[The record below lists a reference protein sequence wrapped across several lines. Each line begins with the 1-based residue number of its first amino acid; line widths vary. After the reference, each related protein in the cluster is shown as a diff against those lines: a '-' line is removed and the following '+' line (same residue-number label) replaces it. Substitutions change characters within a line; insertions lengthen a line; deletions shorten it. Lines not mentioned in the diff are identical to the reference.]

1 MSEMPDARDR
11 AGVIAPPPL
20 IFLAFLALGWI
31 LARKLLPPFEVPY
44 GVAIGAVLF
53 VAALAFAF
61 WARSTMVRARTNI
74 NPFKPTTAI
83 VSTGPFGRTR
93 NPLYLSMTVAYIG
106 LALLLHAAAAILLL
120 PVVLIIVTFG
130 VIRREETYLE
140 RKFGTEYREYRGR
153 VRRWL

>member
-1 MSEMPDARDR
+1 MPDEKDR

-20 IFLAFLALGWI
+20 IFLAFLILGWL

-44 GVAIGAVLF
+44 GVVIGAVLV
-53 VAALAFAF
+53 VAALAFAI
-61 WARSTMVRARTNI
+61 WARSIMVAARTNI

-83 VSTGPFGRTR
+83 VSTGPFRWTR
-93 NPLYLSMTVAYIG
+93 NPLYLSMSVIYIG

-130 VIRREETYLE
+130 VIRREEAYLE
-140 RKFGTEYREYRGR
+140 RKFGTPYREYRGR

>member
-20 IFLAFLALGWI
+20 IFLAFLALGWV
-31 LARKLLPPFEVPY
+31 LARKLLPPYDVPH

-83 VSTGPFGRTR
+83 VSTGPFGWTR